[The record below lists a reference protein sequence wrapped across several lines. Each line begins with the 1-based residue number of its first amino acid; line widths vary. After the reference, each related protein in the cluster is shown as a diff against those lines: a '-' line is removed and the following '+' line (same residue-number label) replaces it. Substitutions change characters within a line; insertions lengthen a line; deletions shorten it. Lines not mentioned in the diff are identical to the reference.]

1 MLRRKVSDK
10 LSKWKAGK
18 NKKSL
23 IISGARQVGKT
34 YIVRKFGKESYKSF
48 IELNFLENPQLT
60 SIFSESLNAGTILNS
75 IRLYLP
81 GTEIIEGDTLLFL
94 DEIQECPNAI
104 TALKFLTQKNGI
116 DVIATGSV
124 LGMAYNRATSF
135 PVGYVEYLDMYAL
148 DFREFLWSRGI
159 GDDLIDDLK
168 ACFLNRTVVPSAIHE
183 KMLAFLKEYM
193 VVGGMP
199 EAVMAFNE
207 NEDLQAADRV
217 QRTIYRDYL
226 SDIARFAEPADK
238 LKAESCYKAIPLQL
252 GKENHKFQ
260 YGTVEKKGTARKF
273 ESSVDWLISAG
284 MAYSVNNVSFVE
296 YPLNAHVIENNFR
309 IYPSDIGLLICT
321 YGFEIKRALLR
332 DSADET
338 TDELMLKTAKGG
350 IYEALIADILIK
362 NGHDKLYF
370 YRNEPG
376 TVEMEFFI
384 ENEDGVIPLEVKAGR
399 KPGKSLTN
407 LLKKEDIKYGY
418 KLANQNIGVADK
430 RITMPLYMSMFL

>member
-10 LSKWKAGK
+10 LREWK
-18 NKKSL
+18 NEQDKKSL

-34 YIVRKFGKESYKSF
+34 FIVREFGKENYKSF
-48 IELNFLENPQLT
+48 IELNFLENPQLIN
-60 SIFSESLNAGTILNS
+60 IFSESLSGRAILNG

-81 GTEIIEGDTLLFL
+81 EAKIIEGDTLLFL

-104 TALKFLTQKNGI
+104 TALKFLTQKEGI
-116 DVIATGSV
+116 DVIATGSA

-159 GDDLIDDLK
+159 GDDLIDDLRGY
-168 ACFLNRTVVPSAIHE
+168 FLNKTVVPLAIHD
-183 KMLAFLKEYM
+183 KMLTFLKEYL
-193 VVGGMP
+193 VIGGMP
-199 EAVMAFNE
+199 EAVNAFN
-207 NEDLQAADRV
+207 NNDDFKAADTV
-217 QRTIYRDYL
+217 QRSIYRDYL
-226 SDIARFAEPADK
+226 ADIARFAEPADK
-238 LKAESCYKAIPLQL
+238 LKAERCYRAIPLQL
-252 GKENHKFQ
+252 GKDNHKFQ

-273 ESSVDWLISAG
+273 ESSVDWLISAN
-284 MAYSVNNVSFVE
+284 MAYAVNNVSFIE
-296 YPLNAHVIENNFR
+296 YPLNAHLTENNFR

-321 YGFEIKRALLR
+321 YVFNIKRALLR
-332 DSADET
+332 DAAYETADE
-338 TDELMLKTAKGG
+338 LILKTAKGG

-362 NGHDKLYF
+362 NGHNKLYF

-399 KPGKSLTN
+399 KPGKSLAN
-407 LLKKEDIKYGY
+407 ILKKEDIKYGY
-418 KLANQNIGVADK
+418 KLAYQNIGVADK
-430 RITMPLYMSMFL
+430 KITMPLYMTMFL

>member
-1 MLRRKVSDK
+1 MLRRKVIDK
-10 LSKWKAGK
+10 LRNWKEGRD
-18 NKKSL
+18 KKSL

-34 YIVRKFGKESYKSF
+34 YIVRKFGKESYRSF
-48 IELNFLENPQLT
+48 IELNFLENPQLMN
-60 SIFSESLNAGTILNS
+60 IFSGSLSFKTILSNL
-75 IRLYLP
+75 RLYMP
-81 GTEIIEGDTLLFL
+81 EVEIVEGDTLLFF

-104 TALKFLTQKNGI
+104 TALKFLTQKKGI
-116 DVIATGSV
+116 DVIATGSA
-124 LGMAYNRATSF
+124 LGMAYNRTTSF

-148 DFREFLWSRGI
+148 DFREFLWSRGV
-159 GDDLIDDLK
+159 GDDLIDELRDY
-168 ACFLNRTVVPSAIHE
+168 FLNKTVVPSAIHE
-183 KMLAFLKEYM
+183 KMLTFLREYL
-193 VVGGMP
+193 VIGGMP
-199 EAVMAFNE
+199 EAVNAFNV
-207 NEDLQAADRV
+207 NEDFQAADRV

-238 LKAESCYKAIPLQL
+238 LKAESCYRAIPLQL

-260 YGTVEKKGTARKF
+260 YGIVEKNGTARKF
-273 ESSVDWLISAG
+273 VSSVDWLISAG
-284 MAYSVNNVSFVE
+284 MAYAVNNVSFVE
-296 YPLNAHVIENNFR
+296 YPLNAHVMENNFR

-332 DSADET
+332 DTAYET
-338 TDELMLKTAKGG
+338 VDELILKTAKGG

-362 NGHDKLYF
+362 NGHDKLFF

-399 KPGKSLTN
+399 TPGKSLTS

-418 KLANQNIGVADK
+418 KLACQNIGVAEK
-430 RITMPLYMSMFL
+430 KITMPLYLAMFL